1 MKRQLWYFCVVGAIA
16 GVFALSTLAQQ
27 KKQPADLIIAGG
39 TVVTMDA
46 DRRIL
51 EDGAIAAKGDVILE
65 VGTRAQIESKYSA
78 RTHIGANDRLI
89 LPGFI
94 NDHTHAPITLLRA
107 LKADVTL
114 PLSLQNY
121 IFPTD
126 SKH

>member
-1 MKRQLWYFCVVGAIA
+1 MDGAISMKTQLWYSCVVAAIA
-16 GVFALSTLAQQ
+16 GALAAGALAQQ
-27 KKQPADLIIAGG
+27 KKQPADLIIAGD

-78 RTHIGANDRLI
+78 RTHIDAKGRLV

-94 NDHTHAPITLLRA
+94 NGHTHAPMTLLRG
-107 LKADVTL
+107 LKYDVTL
-114 PLSLQNY
+114 
-121 IFPTD
+121 D
-126 SKH
+126 VW